1 MAYPNFAHD
10 EGSQGPP
17 VFFTLSNRGEWEVI
31 ELQQEQQ
38 EEEQQQQ
45 NKAHVVQEHNSSQ
58 QLQFIWCTA
67 DPSVF
72 LTLISETKHKSGTLR
87 SPIQC
92 KSQHGFLSLDSFI
105 FLLWLN

>member
-38 EEEQQQQ
+38 QEEKQQQQ
-45 NKAHVVQEHNSSQ
+45 NKAHVVQEHSS
-58 QLQFIWCTA
+58 
-67 DPSVF
+67 
-72 LTLISETKHKSGTLR
+72 
-87 SPIQC
+87 
-92 KSQHGFLSLDSFI
+92 
-105 FLLWLN
+105 